1 MAVIVS
7 TKDQIVLD
15 SLFRDIV
22 KFYSSSQ
29 TSVVTL
35 QAIIEAVRD
44 LECDESTYG
53 VQIKDVCSII
63 ANSQP
68 RMFPIDN
75 LIILFEKEMES
86 KDYFRDKDFATMKTA
101 TIEILKDLIKRLE
114 YDMSILANEGLEH
127 IEDGDFIILH
137 AVEEPVELLLPE
149 AKRMGKEF
157 KVLILMQDEVK
168 TQQVIQIMEQ
178 NGIEYTVIPEWD
190 LVHFFDRVNKLFIGA
205 YAVTTDG
212 KFVSDSGTSNIVSE
226 CHIHN
231 LPVYL
236 FSPVLEITPTISEN
250 QNIYLKEESQNI
262 GQLDYTLIS
271 HSSDV
276 VSLDLVDHIITD
288 KGEID
293 KDKIA
298 EYCIV

>member
-1 MAVIVS
+1 MS

-29 TSVVTL
+29 TSLVTL

-53 VQIKDVCSII
+53 VQIKEVCSII

-86 KDYFRDKDFATMKTA
+86 KDYFRGKDFATMKTA
-101 TIEILKDLIKRLE
+101 TIEILEDLIKRLE

-157 KVLILMQDEVK
+157 KVLILRQDEVK

-190 LVHFFDRVNKLFIGA
+190 LIHFFDRVNKLFIGA
-205 YAVTTDG
+205 YAVMTDG

>member
-157 KVLILMQDEVK
+157 KVLILRQDEVK

-190 LVHFFDRVNKLFIGA
+190 LIHFFDRVNKLFIGA

-271 HSSDV
+271 HSSDI
-276 VSLDLVDHIITD
+276 VSLDLVDHLITD

-293 KDKIA
+293 KAKIA

>member
-1 MAVIVS
+1 MS

-29 TSVVTL
+29 TSLVTL

-53 VQIKDVCSII
+53 VQIKEVCSII

-101 TIEILKDLIKRLE
+101 TIEILEDLIKRLE

-157 KVLILMQDEVK
+157 KVLILRQDEVK
-168 TQQVIQIMEQ
+168 TQQVIQIMEK

-190 LVHFFDRVNKLFIGA
+190 LIHFFDRVNKLFIGA

-271 HSSDV
+271 HSSDI
-276 VSLDLVDHIITD
+276 VSLDLVDHLITD